1 MCVKLKACAHFT
13 ARGLPTIYEQSN
25 VTASSLRAA
34 NLIPNGYYNEACRPH
49 QAAAALEWAEQ
60 RALCLSLPFCH
71 QRTKDTKSF
80 TNERSGVFGK
90 QKKICCEVINN
101 IQITLLIQVFLKPK
115 YTLVP
120 GLSVKMSASSMA
132 HMQMQVVVSVL
143 FIKRWIIVLR
153 TWRLKTERL
162 SCSGLAAECLKNI
175 NKLNHLNL

>member
-1 MCVKLKACAHFT
+1 MVITMKPADHIKLLRRWNELSRGRSASASHSATRGPRTQSPSQTSAVAC
-13 ARGLPTIYEQSN
+13 
-25 VTASSLRAA
+25 
-34 NLIPNGYYNEACRPH
+34 
-49 QAAAALEWAEQ
+49 LEN
-60 RALCLSLPFCH
+60 
-71 QRTKDTKSF
+71 K
-80 TNERSGVFGK
+80 
-90 QKKICCEVINN
+90 KKICCEVINN